1 MCWAASC
8 MRSFA
13 AGGHLRQQ
21 LICGSSSFAAAA
33 HLRRAGSGS
42 RQRRQQ
48 APRRFLPGIL
58 SPATVLVSLPLLAL
72 CPGRCVTCTD
82 VQASYSYEPDQWHYF
97 KQFCE
102 PGVNSPRKVCTYQEV
117 MEYFHVVAVLWQS
130 AAQVLRD
137 EDCPSMII
145 PSRPRSHPWTPG
157 VRLGQADL
165 FLALQSSL
173 IRNAL
178 QRKLCLPKREH
189 STQAKVL
196 T

>member
-1 MCWAASC
+1 MV
-8 MRSFA
+8 RVP
-13 AGGHLRQQ
+13 
-21 LICGSSSFAAAA
+21 AAAA
-33 HLRRAGSGS
+33 A
-42 RQRRQQ
+42 
-48 APRRFLPGIL
+48 
-58 SPATVLVSLPLLAL
+58 AL
-72 CPGRCVTCTD
+72 GPGRCVTCTD

-102 PGVNSPRKVCTYQEV
+102 PGVNSPRK
-117 MEYFHVVAVLWQS
+117 S

-157 VRLGQADL
+157 VRLGQAEL